1 MSLCCHPLPP
11 TEDAT
16 DIKKGMKAM
25 EEKNTV
31 YMQQILD
38 LEEELR
44 KMSSVK
50 VQLKTYKQ
58 RIQELERNLLEER
71 TQRKAVSHDLDIK
84 AEEAKS
90 LMGEVKVCARYF

>member
-1 MSLCCHPLPP
+1 MIATYKIKL
-11 TEDAT
+11 EDAT

>member
-58 RIQELERNLLEER
+58 RVR
-71 TQRKAVSHDLDIK
+71 TYVCVYLHVYVCVFVAFISVVHLCT
-84 AEEAKS
+84 
-90 LMGEVKVCARYF
+90 LMCIHM

>member
-1 MSLCCHPLPP
+1 M
-11 TEDAT
+11 
-16 DIKKGMKAM
+16 KKNMKAL
-25 EEKNTV
+25 EEKTSM

-58 RIQELERNLLEER
+58 R
-71 TQRKAVSHDLDIK
+71 
-84 AEEAKS
+84 
-90 LMGEVKVCARYF
+90 VCPFIPFVLCTYVCIFCVCMCMCV